1 MATKLVI
8 AGHGELLPGFDPGA
22 IGFVKMGEHK
32 YYEDVFFPAV
42 RKYLPDNSGVVLF
55 SDYDVYD
62 EGNLVQLA
70 RKYGKDTQVIEMHF
84 DASDSESANGGH
96 VIVHV
101 AYEPDALDL
110 KLRDW
115 IKKHIGV
122 RYSHKGQAG
131 ISGRSELRNCN
142 LAKAGN
148 VNYRLI
154 ELGFGTNRKDA
165 DIMLTTADALAKD
178 FVLAICGSIKQ
189 PAKPKPKP
197 KPTTG
202 NTHVVK
208 SGDTLWGIAT
218 ANRTTIQTL
227 KKLNSGLKDLIY
239 PGQVIKLP
247 VPRTYTV
254 RTGDSL
260 SGIGAKLGV
269 KWQTIASLN
278 KIKSPYVIQPGQKLK
293 Y

>member
-42 RKYLPDNSGVVLF
+42 RKYLPANSGVVLF
-55 SDYDVYD
+55 SDYNVYD
-62 EGNLVQLA
+62 EGNLVALA
-70 RKYGKDTQVIEMHF
+70 SKYGKDTQVIEMHF

-96 VIVHV
+96 VIVHSE
-101 AYEPDALDL
+101 YEPDALDL

-165 DIMLTTADALAKD
+165 DIMLNTVDALAKN
-178 FVLAICGSIKQ
+178 FVLALCGSIKQ
-189 PAKPKPKP
+189 AAKPQPS
-197 KPTTG
+197 PTTG
-202 NTHVVK
+202 NKHVVK
-208 SGDTLWGIAT
+208 SGDTLWDIAV

-227 KKLNSGLKDLIY
+227 KNLNPGLKDLIH
-239 PGQVIKLP
+239 PGQVINLP
-247 VPRTYTV
+247 APRSYTV
-254 RTGDSL
+254 RSGDTL

-278 KIKSPYVIQPGQKLK
+278 NIKSPYVIQPGQKLK

>member
-42 RKYLPDNSGVVLF
+42 RKYLPANSGVVLF
-55 SDYDVYD
+55 SDYNVYD
-62 EGNLVQLA
+62 EGNLVALA

-96 VIVHV
+96 VIIHS

-142 LAKAGN
+142 LAKEGN

-165 DIMLTTADALAKD
+165 DVMLNTVDVLAKD

-189 PAKPKPKP
+189 PAKPQP

-202 NTHVVK
+202 NKHVVK

-218 ANRTTIQTL
+218 ANRTTIQVL

-239 PGQVIKLP
+239 PGQVINLP
-247 VPRTYTV
+247 APRTYTV
-254 RTGDSL
+254 RSGDTL

-269 KWQTIASLN
+269 PWQTIASLN
-278 KIKSPYVIQPGQKLK
+278 NIKSPYIIQPGQKLK